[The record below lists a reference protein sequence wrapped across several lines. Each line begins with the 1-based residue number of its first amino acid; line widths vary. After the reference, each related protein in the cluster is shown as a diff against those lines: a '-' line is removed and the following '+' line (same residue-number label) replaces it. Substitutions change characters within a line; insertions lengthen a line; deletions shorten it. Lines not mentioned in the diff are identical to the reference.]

1 MRRKRFLSASKMK
14 VELIRRTG
22 RSVFV
27 RTSQGRSETAGYSSR
42 HQDRCPRLNPEH
54 RCCRCMLAKR
64 PNSWNHQHWSP
75 GPLARS
81 VKLRVAHV
89 PGMLATFSPAPRVSD
104 PDMHHGTCVMHVP
117 WSLNSSFFW
126 SQWWGKHSRRMRNLQ
141 FYVSGKRPMQYSIRF
156 RLYVSVFG
164 GSISGACV
172 PICGGGSDGRS
183 GHRPACF
190 ERYPATT
197 KHVRTKLRRP
207 VRLISSPQSWMMK
220 EKSFTHDTEK
230 GAVSLWCDRLK

>member
-89 PGMLATFSPAPRVSD
+89 PGMLVTFSPAPRVSD

-156 RLYVSVFG
+156 RLYQ
-164 GSISGACV
+164 CLEV
-172 PICGGGSDGRS
+172 PFLVPVCQYVAVAAMAGLGIGLHVLSDIQLLLNMCG
-183 GHRPACF
+183 
-190 ERYPATT
+190 
-197 KHVRTKLRRP
+197 
-207 VRLISSPQSWMMK
+207 QSYGVQFVWSAHHNPGWWK
-220 EKSFTHDTEK
+220 KNLSLHDTEK